1 MTIIGNGVDII
12 EVRRIKNAID
22 KHGQSFFKRV
32 FTDKEIANA
41 EEHNGFYQHLA
52 GRFAAKEAVLKA
64 LNKKELGFRDV
75 EVLNDRQGKPHC
87 SLKNSNQDKLSVYIS
102 ISHIK
107 NYAVASAIIT
117 QKTRSP

>member
-1 MTIIGNGVDII
+1 MKIIGNGVDII
-12 EVRRIKNAID
+12 EVRRIKNAIE
-22 KHGQSFFKRV
+22 KHGQVFFKRV
-32 FTDKEIANA
+32 FTEKELKNA

-64 LNKKELGFRDV
+64 LNEKKLGFKDV
-75 EVLNDRQGKPHC
+75 EVLNDKQGKPYC
-87 SLKNSNQDKLSVYIS
+87 SLKNFNQDKLNLYIS

-117 QKTRSP
+117 KEISDS